1 MDDNIN
7 MNKNMDDNINL
18 NKNMDDNINLNK
30 NLNDNKKSI
39 TYFACHFPS
48 LEGYVRLSNYKI
60 FRKLFSLN
68 IFNDK

>member
-1 MDDNIN
+1 
-7 MNKNMDDNINL
+7 MNKHNL
-18 NKNMDDNINLNK
+18 NKNMDKHNLNK
-30 NLNDNKKSI
+30 NKKSI

-48 LEGYVRLSNYKI
+48 VEGYIQLSNYKI